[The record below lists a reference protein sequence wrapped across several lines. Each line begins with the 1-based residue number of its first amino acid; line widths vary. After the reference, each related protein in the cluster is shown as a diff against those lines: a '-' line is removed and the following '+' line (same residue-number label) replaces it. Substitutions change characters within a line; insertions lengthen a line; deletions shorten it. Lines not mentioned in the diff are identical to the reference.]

1 MRVDLID
8 TLRAFDALEENWN
21 FVQGL
26 DPDAGYFLSWRWLA
40 EVFRANP
47 GQWRVLAVRP
57 ESGPGEYVCFLPLR
71 LRVRWSR
78 SRREYTT
85 ECDAGGRLSWAQY
98 TGFVCIPAWEQ
109 EALVTLAAE
118 LRNMPWQYFSL
129 TNWLVS
135 DRRFDLFLSDF
146 EQEDY
151 EVSVE
156 DPTPSEGK
164 IDNLV
169 CPFVRLPDSFESYLS
184 TCVSANTRQKIRRFS
199 RRLEQS
205 TDLRVTVTSPDLFEN
220 HLGLIL
226 DLWLRKWAPVRGQRS
241 AEKVVRKYQEILAQ
255 SMACGAVFMPILWS
269 ADRPLGGLVNI
280 VDKQKREMY
289 FIVAG
294 RDQDASEPFIG
305 LMLHAYSIRWA
316 IENNLRI
323 YDFCHGNE
331 PYKYSLGAIDKRLY
345 HLVIRRRSRVEIGR
359 LDPNNMTDALNSMIQ
374 FVVDGRIDDAIS
386 ACRQLSAML
395 RVLDGCDSNWPTRR
409 GSTVPWEDL
418 SARAGGTGPRPNIRP
433 DGTRYDPA
441 VGKAVGLNDVR
452 P

>member
-8 TLRAFDALEENWN
+8 TLKAFDALEQDWN

-47 GQWRVLAVRP
+47 GQWRVLAVRL
-57 ESGPGEYVCFLPLR
+57 ESGSGDYVCFLPLW
-71 LRVRWSR
+71 LRVRWSQ
-78 SRREYTT
+78 SRREFTT
-85 ECDAGGRLSWAQY
+85 RYGAGGSLSWAQY
-98 TGFVCIPAWEQ
+98 TGFVCMPEWEQ
-109 EALVTLAAE
+109 EALIALAAE
-118 LRNMPWQYFSL
+118 LRKMPWQYFGL

-135 DRRFDLFLSDF
+135 DRRFALFLSGF
-146 EQEDY
+146 EPEDY
-151 EVSVE
+151 EVSF
-156 DPTPSEGK
+156 DHHMPTEGR
-164 IDNLV
+164 IDLLV
-169 CPFVRLPDSFESYLS
+169 CPFVRLPDSFDTYLS

-199 RRLEQS
+199 RRIEQS
-205 TDLRVTVTSPDLFEN
+205 ADLRVTLTGADLFEK

-241 AEKVVRKYQEILAQ
+241 AEKVMRKYQEILAQ

-280 VDKQKREMY
+280 VDKQKRQMY

-305 LMLHAYSIRWA
+305 LMLHAYSLRWA
-316 IENNLRI
+316 IENNLTI

-359 LDPNNMTDALNSMIQ
+359 LDPSNMADALDSMIE
-374 FVVDGRIDDAIS
+374 FLVDGRIDDTIS
-386 ACRQLSAML
+386 ACRQLSAL
-395 RVLDGCDSNWPTRR
+395 CRGLEGCDS
-409 GSTVPWEDL
+409 
-418 SARAGGTGPRPNIRP
+418 
-433 DGTRYDPA
+433 
-441 VGKAVGLNDVR
+441 
-452 P
+452 

>member
-8 TLRAFDALEENWN
+8 TLEAFNALEQDWN

-40 EVFRANP
+40 EVFRANR
-47 GQWRVLAVRP
+47 GKWRVLAVTP
-57 ESGPGEYVCFLPLR
+57 ESGPVGYVCFLPLR
-71 LRVRWSR
+71 LKVHWSR
-78 SRREYTT
+78 SRREFST

-98 TGFVCIPAWEQ
+98 TGFVCMPEWEQ
-109 EALVTLAAE
+109 EALSALAAE
-118 LRNMPWQYFSL
+118 LRKTPWQHFML

-135 DRRFDLFLSDF
+135 DRRFDLFLSGF

-151 EVSVE
+151 EVSFDNQV
-156 DPTPSEGK
+156 PPEGK

-169 CPFVRLPDSFESYLS
+169 CPFVCLPDSFEKYLS
-184 TCVSANTRQKIRRFS
+184 TCVSSNTRQKIRRFS

-205 TDLRVTVTSPDLFEN
+205 ADLRVTITGPDLFDK

-241 AEKVVRKYQEILAQ
+241 AEKVVRKYREILAQ

-269 ADRPLGGLVNI
+269 ADTPLGGLVNI
-280 VDKQKREMY
+280 VDKQKCRLY

-294 RDQDASEPFIG
+294 RDQNSSDPSIG

-316 IENNLRI
+316 IENNLTV

-331 PYKYSLGAIDKRLY
+331 PYKYSLGAIEKRLY
-345 HLVIRRRSRVEIGR
+345 HLVIRRRSRVEMGR
-359 LDPNNMTDALNSMIQ
+359 LDPSNMTDALDSMIE
-374 FVVDGRIDDAIS
+374 FLVDRRIDDTIA
-386 ACRQLSAML
+386 ACRQLS
-395 RVLDGCDSNWPTRR
+395 VLSVTRLLQCLKL
-409 GSTVPWEDL
+409 T
-418 SARAGGTGPRPNIRP
+418 IMQ
-433 DGTRYDPA
+433 
-441 VGKAVGLNDVR
+441 
-452 P
+452 